1 MFQKVSLLMV
11 SSHFSGSH
19 LSGKGL
25 RFDGCGMPCR
35 RWVSS
40 RPVLSDSCR
49 PFLNADGKAAYWVI
63 AGLVLLIIFSGAVIW
78 YRGSGIADKLSPS
91 VVAPDRKEAFHS
103 PHRYKIERAA
113 KQAVETGAPE
123 APPQKGGDETAEGPR
138 AVSVTMEA
146 ASPVRSSP
154 EKSGPTDQQTATSP
168 PETGQHPVEAVSGG
182 EPISEREQS
191 DGEIR
196 DAGREQPP
204 PDKTAPGPDSSEK
217 PGMASSEE
225 TGTSS
230 PQAGGRAGKRFFV
243 KADVANVR
251 DQASMESEVIFQV
264 RNGCSVT
271 VTDKREGW
279 YSVKMDDGRSGW
291 VYHTLLTDSLVP
303 RKDILPAVREIKAI
317 RVEPP
322 VNQTAKVLF
331 ELSSPYIPEILML
344 DEKTSRIVC
353 DFFDATLAPDI
364 GHRIAVNNGI
374 IQTIRIGLH
383 QRPQLK
389 VRMVLDLEPGQR
401 YEPKQVPGD
410 GEDCFVLEIKAVG
423 NP

>member
-19 LSGKGL
+19 LSGKGP

-49 PFLNADGKAAYWVI
+49 TFLNADGKAAYWVI

-91 VVAPDRKEAFHS
+91 VVAPDRKEVFHS
-103 PHRYKIERAA
+103 PRRYKIERAA
-113 KQAVETGAPE
+113 KPAVETVVPE
-123 APPQKGGDETAEGPR
+123 APPQTGDDETVEGPR
-138 AVSVTMEA
+138 AVSVT
-146 ASPVRSSP
+146 
-154 EKSGPTDQQTATSP
+154 
-168 PETGQHPVEAVSGG
+168 VEAVSGG
-182 EPISEREQS
+182 EPISEREQL

-217 PGMASSEE
+217 PGMASSGE

-230 PQAGGRAGKRFFV
+230 PQEGERAGKRFFV

-251 DQASMESEVIFQV
+251 DQASMESEVIFQI

-279 YSVKMDDGRSGW
+279 YSVKMDDGRLGW
-291 VYHTLLTDSLVP
+291 VYHTLLGDSLVP

-344 DEKTSRIVC
+344 DEKTSRVVC
-353 DFFDATLAPDI
+353 DFFDAKLAPDI
-364 GHRIAVNNGI
+364 DHRIAVNNGI

-383 QRPQLK
+383 QRPRLK